1 MRLDPP
7 PPAEPDLPAPLR
19 RALEAAL
26 QAPPQRVQRVAAGG
40 RALWLKRAE
49 RLSLRWRLQKG
60 DTRRAF
66 EADRAGLHDLA
77 ALGLPVARVV
87 AEGPDFF
94 ATAEAGWQMADL
106 LRDAQ
111 GAGPGRVAACR
122 AAGAALA
129 ALHRAGVAHG
139 RPSIRDICWDG
150 QAARFIDLE
159 RYRKGPAGPG
169 AMALDVLILLHSM
182 FAITRG
188 PAPEIA
194 AALEG
199 WREGAPEGAW
209 PAVRARA
216 ARLGWLGALARL
228 ALRLRP
234 RSKELAAV
242 ALVLD
247 FVAAQGRG
255 AAAASAA

>member
-1 MRLDPP
+1 MSLDRPLHADP
-7 PPAEPDLPAPLR
+7 GLPAPLR
-19 RALEAAL
+19 QALEAAL
-26 QAPPQRVQRVAAGG
+26 QAPPQRVQRVAAGD
-40 RALWLKRAE
+40 RAVWLKRAE

-77 ALGLPVARVV
+77 ALGLPVAQVV

-94 ATAEAGWQMADL
+94 ATEEAGQQIAHL
-106 LRDAQ
+106 LRLPDH
-111 GAGPGRVAACR
+111 AGPGRVAACR

-150 QAARFIDLE
+150 QAARFIDFE
-159 RYRKGPAGPG
+159 RYRKGRAGPG

-194 AALEG
+194 AALDG
-199 WREGAPEGAW
+199 WREGAPVGLW
-209 PAVRARA
+209 SAVRARA
-216 ARLGWLGALARL
+216 ARFGWLGRLARL

-242 ALVLD
+242 ALMLD
-247 FVAAQGRG
+247 FVAAQGAG
-255 AAAASAA
+255 DPGS